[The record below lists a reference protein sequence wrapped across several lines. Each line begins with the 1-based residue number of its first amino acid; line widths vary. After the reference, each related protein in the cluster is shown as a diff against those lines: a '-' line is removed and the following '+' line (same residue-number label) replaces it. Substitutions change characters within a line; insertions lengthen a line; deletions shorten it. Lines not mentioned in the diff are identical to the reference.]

1 MRVRVNSQNLLFFKR
16 LLMKHEHRP
25 RLDKLS
31 DIHEYK
37 GATKNR
43 LILSMVITASVMVIE
58 VIGSM
63 LTGSLA
69 LASDA
74 GHMFTH
80 LFALAISFTAI
91 IIACKEP
98 CHHRTYG
105 FFRAEILA
113 ALFNSIFLFA
123 VTAYIFY
130 QGIERLLH
138 PQPVLG
144 FEMSLVALAGLAANG
159 LSILILRNSM
169 RNDLNVRGAFL
180 HMFADAASSVV
191 IIIGAIIVT
200 YTGWYF
206 IDPLLGIGISILIFV
221 WAFGLLRD
229 SVNVLMETAPK
240 GINIELVT
248 AQIKEN
254 IPEVVAINDMHI
266 WEITS
271 GMYSLSAHIEAEI
284 TTENLREL
292 IDRVNKVL
300 VDKFAIEHT
309 TLQIVPKSK

>member
-1 MRVRVNSQNLLFFKR
+1 
-16 LLMKHEHRP
+16 MKHEHRP
-25 RLDKLS
+25 KFDKLS

-43 LILSMVITASVMVIE
+43 LILSMLITASVMVIE
-58 VIGSM
+58 VVGSM

-69 LASDA
+69 LASVA
-74 GHMFTH
+74 SHMFTH
-80 LFALAISFTAI
+80 FFALAISFTAI
-91 IIACKEP
+91 LIACKEP
-98 CHHRTYG
+98 CHHRTFGYY
-105 FFRAEILA
+105 RAEILA

-130 QGIERLLH
+130 EGVVRLLN

-144 FEMSLVALAGLAANG
+144 FEMFLVALAGLAANG

-180 HMFADAASSVV
+180 HMFADTASSVV

-221 WAFGLLRD
+221 WAFGLLKD
-229 SVNVLMETAPK
+229 SINVLLETAPK
-240 GINIELVT
+240 GINIEIVS
-248 AQIKEN
+248 AAIKESE
-254 IPEVVAINDMHI
+254 PEIVSINDMHI

-271 GMYSLSAHIEAEI
+271 GMYSLTAHIEADL
-284 TTENLREL
+284 TNENLKEIIAR
-292 IDRVNKVL
+292 INKL
-300 VDKFAIEHT
+300 LEDKFSIGHA
-309 TLQIVPKSK
+309 TLQIEPKVQ